1 MYLMGIPEEGVIS
14 CGGMRTGREGSDGEV
29 MPQLGL

>member
-14 CGGMRTGREGSDGEV
+14 CGGMGTGREGSAGEV
-29 MPQLGL
+29 MLQLGL